1 MPKIKKTTKNEIKLI
16 IKKEFF
22 EINFFGN
29 WTADSSNP
37 GVEELLSNLAD
48 YPKIKNLTFSKK
60 KLDSW
65 DSFFMSQLILIIDF
79 AENKKIT
86 VDIQSLPK
94 GIQGLLA
101 LAYSVPE
108 RDGVRKQKKKTSL
121 IE

>member
-1 MPKIKKTTKNEIKLI
+1 MPKINKTAKNEIKLI

-29 WTADSSNP
+29 WTAGSANQ

-48 YPKIKNLTFSKK
+48 YPKIKKLTFSTK

-79 AENKKIT
+79 ARE
-86 VDIQSLPK
+86 
-94 GIQGLLA
+94 
-101 LAYSVPE
+101 
-108 RDGVRKQKKKTSL
+108 
-121 IE
+121 